1 MKLLKSSVG
10 DVIETSIVQ
19 NDETSN
25 IVAGGKMKEQYIT
38 PVCKDNVLPTLTAQG
53 AHGSPRAMFSTGTRP
68 CPGVVEI
75 WTKNKEGYE
84 NKKEIVNRNKESIN
98 KRVSRLASNE
108 YVRSRKLTP
117 EEVLKLMGVDTKY
130 VKRMLSPYAEL
141 KTIGFSEE
149 EINRLL
155 TVNGRLVRLTDKS
168 IYERAGNAIVVDV
181 LYYLL
186 ESLLVPPKKRIKQK

>member
-1 MKLLKSSVG
+1 MK
-10 DVIETSIVQ
+10 I
-19 NDETSN
+19 
-25 IVAGGKMKEQYIT
+25 
-38 PVCKDNVLPTLTAQG
+38 
-53 AHGSPRAMFSTGTRP
+53 
-68 CPGVVEI
+68 
-75 WTKNKEGYE
+75 
-84 NKKEIVNRNKESIN
+84 KKEIVNRNKESIN

-108 YVRSRKLTP
+108 YVLSRKLTP

-155 TVNGRLVRLTDKS
+155 TVNGKLVRLTDKS

>member
-1 MKLLKSSVG
+1 MK
-10 DVIETSIVQ
+10 I
-19 NDETSN
+19 
-25 IVAGGKMKEQYIT
+25 
-38 PVCKDNVLPTLTAQG
+38 
-53 AHGSPRAMFSTGTRP
+53 
-68 CPGVVEI
+68 
-75 WTKNKEGYE
+75 
-84 NKKEIVNRNKESIN
+84 KKEIVNRNKESIN

-155 TVNGRLVRLTDKS
+155 TVNGKLVRLTDKS